1 VLFDTFCYTEGMQMT
16 LDEFRFMIEK
26 LITVVSQTLSLK
38 RAYLHDIFKAVE
50 AKLIPV
56 SVMGGVNGKE
66 KITQDEFMRIM
77 TGVMREVTK
86 DIDELTH
93 KMFSFAGQIKRSRI
107 PDYLHPGN
115 LFLGRY
121 LVRQVMPYSYIEANK
136 LLEQESVF
144 PRNDKHGQ
152 SVELK
157 GRRDSLRAGAG
168 HLNQSLQ
175 MIQKNDSVITES
187 VPEQEM
193 DVDRVDDFLFTSPFT
208 STSFYK
214 RKRLNQQPQHRYMTL
229 YCQDYVFRAKT
240 KAVFEDAAP
249 YYVFDFFVLG
259 E

>member
-1 VLFDTFCYTEGMQMT
+1 M
-16 LDEFRFMIEK
+16 
-26 LITVVSQTLSLK
+26 SQTLSLK

-56 SVMGGVNGKE
+56 SVMGGINGKE

-86 DIDELTH
+86 DIDELTQ

-107 PDYLHPGN
+107 PEYLHPGN

-121 LVRQVMPYSYIEANK
+121 LIRQVMPYSFIEANK

-144 PRNDKHGQ
+144 PRNAQHGQ
-152 SVELK
+152 SMDFK
-157 GRRDSLRAGAG
+157 QRKDSLGAAGG
-168 HLNQSLQ
+168 HQNQSVQ
-175 MIQKNDSVITES
+175 MSQKANDSVFTES

-208 STSFYK
+208 STTFYK

-229 YCQDYVFRAKT
+229 YCQDYVFRVKT

-249 YYVFDFFVLG
+249 YYIFDFFVLG
-259 E
+259 EQKFDEFFLFENVWRETLLLHKFH